1 MSAPGRGFAVSLT
14 AGPCNRSPAMQRC
27 GERCGQGSSS
37 ADDLAWRLVLTRRIK
52 SPGSNPEVAERPPR
66 VAVLA
71 TTKPRLLA
79 DISYVQP
86 HADQARWSVATGVGN
101 SPPCPP
107 VRSVERPAMGSTR
120 AANSP
125 SKPGTTSTRWSC
137 PRYRR
142 PGSRRFRL
150 ADYPKLAWSRIVSN
164 GGESS
169 WLANISASSLLTE
182 NNWRLLGPSGRRN
195 SDFLCPSS
203 SQN

>member
-125 SKPGTTSTRWSC
+125 SKPGTT
-137 PRYRR
+137 
-142 PGSRRFRL
+142 L